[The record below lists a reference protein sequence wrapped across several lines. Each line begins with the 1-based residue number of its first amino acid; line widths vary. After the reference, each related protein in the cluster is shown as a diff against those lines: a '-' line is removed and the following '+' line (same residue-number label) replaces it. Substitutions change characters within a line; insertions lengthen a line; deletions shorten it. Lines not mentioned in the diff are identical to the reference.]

1 MMSLDW
7 ALIQYNLCPYKKKRL
22 GLRHTQ
28 KEDPMRTQG
37 EGGHLQTQERDL
49 QKKSTLSIPKHVG
62 YDKMLNIDPCAI

>member
-1 MMSLDW
+1 MSLDW
-7 ALIQYNLCPYKKKRL
+7 ALIQYNLCPYKNKRL

-49 QKKSTLSIPKHVG
+49 QKKSTLSIPEHVG
-62 YDKMLNIDPCAI
+62 YDKVLNIDPCAI